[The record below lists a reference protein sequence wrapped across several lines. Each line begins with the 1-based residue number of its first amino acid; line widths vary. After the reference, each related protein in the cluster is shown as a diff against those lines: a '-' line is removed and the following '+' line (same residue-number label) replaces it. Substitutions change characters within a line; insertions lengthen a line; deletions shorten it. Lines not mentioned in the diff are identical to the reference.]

1 VLSRENRTEWWR
13 RSFILNL
20 LVTYQL
26 NYQLLSS
33 DNSFVS
39 VPLDLTVVNHS
50 VMDIS
55 ELGKHVPMIITHG
68 IASTGVVL
76 GRVYKT
82 LQGSQVV
89 YLAKAPFPYKHNP
102 HRYWLKMSLLKTP
115 PVLKEMHTA

>member
-1 VLSRENRTEWWR
+1 MLSRENRTEWWE

-26 NYQLLSS
+26 DYQLLSS

-50 VMDIS
+50 VMGIS

-68 IASTGVVL
+68 IASLGVVL
-76 GRVYKT
+76 GRDYKT
-82 LQGSQVV
+82 HQGSQVV
-89 YLAKAPFPYKHNP
+89 SDL
-102 HRYWLKMSLLKTP
+102 RLLLLINTI
-115 PVLKEMHTA
+115 LTGIG